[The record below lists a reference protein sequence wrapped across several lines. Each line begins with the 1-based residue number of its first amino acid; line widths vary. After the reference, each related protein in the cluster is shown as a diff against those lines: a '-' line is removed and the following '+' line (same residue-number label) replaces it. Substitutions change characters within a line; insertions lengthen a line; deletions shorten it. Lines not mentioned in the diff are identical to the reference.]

1 MLTKLLFYFLK
12 FIVDPVKGAGETLI
26 LLGRTFLALPYLYF
40 KLGETVRQMYVSGYK
55 SLFVVSIVAAFTGM
69 ILSLQT
75 GLALKDYGQQ
85 DRIGQLLVVAL
96 TREMSP
102 FMTALILAA
111 AVGSAIAAEVGTMS
125 VSEEIDALEV
135 MSIDPVKYLVLPRIV
150 GFTIMV
156 PVLSVYGTVL
166 GILGGGL
173 VASTQLNVDPDVY
186 YTMVFASLKTKT
198 GLKDIWVGMLKA
210 VVFGLTISTISCR
223 QGLKASGGAIGVGI
237 AVRQAV
243 VISFLFIITL
253 GYFITALFYRK

>member
-1 MLTKLLFYFLK
+1 MVTKFLFYFWK
-12 FIVDPVKGAGETLI
+12 FFVDPVRGAGEALLLLFKTI
-26 LLGRTFLALPYLYF
+26 LLLPWLVF
-40 KLGETVRQMYVSGYK
+40 KIQDMFRQMYVSGFK

-75 GLALKDYGQQ
+75 GLALKDFGQQ

-111 AVGSAIAAEVGTMS
+111 AVGSAIAAEIGTMA

-150 GFTIMV
+150 GFTLMV

-166 GILGGGL
+166 GIIGGGL
-173 VASTQLNVDPDVY
+173 VASTQLNVDIDVY
-186 YTMVFASLKTKT
+186 YTMVIASLKTHT
-198 GLKDIWVGMLKA
+198 GLKDIWVGMLKSI
-210 VVFGLTISTISCR
+210 VFGLTISTIACR
-223 QGLKASGGAIGVGI
+223 QGLIATGGAIGVGI

-253 GYFITALFYRK
+253 GYFITALFYR